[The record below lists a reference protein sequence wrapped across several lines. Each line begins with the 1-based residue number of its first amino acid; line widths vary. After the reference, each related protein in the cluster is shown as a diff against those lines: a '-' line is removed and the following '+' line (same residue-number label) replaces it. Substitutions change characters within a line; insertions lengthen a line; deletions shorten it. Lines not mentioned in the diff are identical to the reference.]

1 VNRRATGRRA
11 RTLRYVGER
20 VRVPEH
26 VVYRAFKRETLML
39 NLRTG
44 QYHGL
49 NETGGRTLELLE
61 DVRGHVTAA
70 GRLLAAEYGLA
81 AEEAQRQVRSFC
93 DSLAERGLIEL
104 DG

>member
-1 VNRRATGRRA
+1 VNRRASAPGAPTIRH
-11 RTLRYVGER
+11 VGER
-20 VRVPEH
+20 ARVPEH

-61 DVRGHVTAA
+61 HGGGQVSAA
-70 GRLLAAEYGLA
+70 GELLAAEYGLPVD
-81 AEEAQRQVRSFC
+81 EAHRQMRSFC
-93 DSLAERGLIEL
+93 VALAERGLIEL